1 MKWMEAFKAMSDDL
15 RRLSR
20 FGVKFFIF
28 EDVTDDVFPLSSF
41 WICEAPPS
49 IKETEDGPEIH
60 LRDANG
66 GKTLCLKSDGYEWSW
81 IESQLT
87 LLRYKREPGE
97 NISLEE
103 FCEKEGL

>member
-1 MKWMEAFKAMSDDL
+1 MKWGEAFKAMSDDL

-28 EDVTDDVFPLSSF
+28 EDITDDLFPMSST
-41 WICEAPPS
+41 WICETPPS
-49 IKETEDGPEIH
+49 IKEAEEGPEIH

-66 GKTLCLKSDGYEWSW
+66 GKTLHLKSEGYEWSW

-97 NISLEE
+97 NITLDE